1 MMAPTARKLCVNLS
15 LFCMRTQKRK
25 RDTSTGKTGCL
36 YKVCQRA
43 ERRRKRTLPEG

>member
-1 MMAPTARKLCVNLS
+1 MAPTARKLCVTPS
-15 LFCMRTQKRK
+15 FVCGHRK
-25 RDTSTGKTGCL
+25 ENGTRSTGKTGRL